1 MNQESSTSVSAARK
15 TLAFGSVTHI
25 WSDAFFAL
33 MVPLL
38 PFIAQDLGLSYAQTG
53 MLRTVF
59 SGASGVLQIPA
70 GYLAEVW
77 GEFWLL
83 IAGNVWVA
91 GGLIAMGF
99 SSTYITLLVTALLGG
114 LGGGMQHPLATS
126 MISRAYERS
135 NSFTAIGTV
144 NFAGDLGKMA
154 GPALAAITV
163 PLFGWRSTFIIA
175 GVAGVLFMVITMT
188 LKGSIAVATAG
199 KIRDVR
205 GSEEDVPDA
214 PSKAFVLLSAVGMLD
229 AATRGA
235 ALTFLPFILTG
246 KGLDVAQVSVLFVL
260 VFAGGAGGKLVLGWL
275 GDHIG
280 GLALIWSSKGL
291 TAILLVSFLMLP
303 TAAIIPLLVLFGFGL
318 NGTSSVLYA
327 SVARLVSPGKRAR
340 KYGVY
345 YTATEVASAIAPL
358 GYGLLAD
365 ATNLSVTIVAM
376 AVITATILPFSQLLR
391 RYL

>member
-154 GPALAAITV
+154 G
-163 PLFGWRSTFIIA
+163 
-175 GVAGVLFMVITMT
+175 
-188 LKGSIAVATAG
+188 
-199 KIRDVR
+199 
-205 GSEEDVPDA
+205 
-214 PSKAFVLLSAVGMLD
+214 
-229 AATRGA
+229 
-235 ALTFLPFILTG
+235 
-246 KGLDVAQVSVLFVL
+246 
-260 VFAGGAGGKLVLGWL
+260 
-275 GDHIG
+275 
-280 GLALIWSSKGL
+280 
-291 TAILLVSFLMLP
+291 
-303 TAAIIPLLVLFGFGL
+303 
-318 NGTSSVLYA
+318 
-327 SVARLVSPGKRAR
+327 
-340 KYGVY
+340 
-345 YTATEVASAIAPL
+345 
-358 GYGLLAD
+358 
-365 ATNLSVTIVAM
+365 
-376 AVITATILPFSQLLR
+376 
-391 RYL
+391 